1 MTMTASAPPEQDAEV
16 ASEPEL
22 SRVSVL
28 VGRVLLDVG
37 LPAEATVSAVVG
49 DVIELANAHSS
60 PASGG
65 SGAVYDSTGGR
76 WTLARVGAQAFEPS
90 RTLRDVGVADGD
102 LLVIREIDA
111 PAAPLLFDDVDADSA
126 DGRRDRVA
134 SAVRC
139 LPVVALCV
147 VGSVVAMVLL
157 ALRSPTPPVAGA
169 AVTLGV
175 LGLAVVTLL
184 RQRGLANPR
193 DATWLTA
200 AALPPIFGGSL
211 YVIPGATELTSLP
224 MAFALTALAAL
235 LVVLVTDTGRT
246 LFTGVVGLS
255 LAGAPVVTSMLLWQ
269 PPVRSVGALAA
280 MASVVVIYLAPR
292 ITVLLSRVP
301 IPPVPTAG
309 EPLDDIDTQGGT
321 TVEGVNAV
329 GRQIIPTERDM
340 LDRVGRANHHLTG
353 ILGAATVVAVTGSY
367 FAVDV
372 SNGFFWQGTAFAMI
386 VAVVLCLRGRSHH
399 ELLQAGMLI
408 GGGMLCAVAVIV
420 KTATFLPGWQVN
432 AAVMLVGLAG
442 VVALCG
448 LVAPR
453 IAFSPVMRRQVELA
467 EYIAIGLLFPLCFWV
482 TRLYAFFRELEI

>member
-1 MTMTASAPPEQDAEV
+1 
-16 ASEPEL
+16 
-22 SRVSVL
+22 
-28 VGRVLLDVG
+28 VLLDAG

-49 DVIELANAHSS
+49 DVIELANAQSS
-60 PASGG
+60 LESGG
-65 SGAVYDSTGGR
+65 SGALYDSTGGR

-126 DGRRDRVA
+126 EGQRDSRVA

-139 LPVVALCV
+139 LPVALCV

-157 ALRSPTPPVAGA
+157 ALRSPTPPVAAA
-169 AVTLGV
+169 AVALGL

-184 RQRGLANPR
+184 RHRGVASPR

-211 YVIPGATELTSLP
+211 YAIPGGAVLTALP

-235 LVVLVTDTGRT
+235 LVLLITDTGRT
-246 LFTGVVGLS
+246 FFTGVVGLS
-255 LAGAPVVTSMLLWQ
+255 LVGAPAITSMLLWQ

-329 GRQIIPTERDM
+329 GRQIVPTERDM
-340 LDRVGRANHHLTG
+340 LDRVGRANRYLTG
-353 ILGAATVVAVTGSY
+353 ILGAATVVAATGSY

-372 SNGFFWQGTAFAMI
+372 SNGFFWQGAAFAMI

-408 GGGMLCAVAVIV
+408 GGGMTCALAVIV

-442 VVALCG
+442 VVAVCG

>member
-1 MTMTASAPPEQDAEV
+1 MTMTAPAPPEPDAEV

-49 DVIELANAHSS
+49 DVIQLANAQSS

-65 SGAVYDSTGGR
+65 SGAGYDSTGGR
-76 WTLARVGAQAFEPS
+76 WTLARIGAQAFEPS

-111 PAAPLLFDDVDADSA
+111 PAAPLLFDDVDPDTQRDSRA
-126 DGRRDRVA
+126 A
-134 SAVRC
+134 SVMRG

-147 VGSVVAMVLL
+147 VGSVVAAVLL
-157 ALRSPTPPVAGA
+157 ALRSPTPPVATA
-169 AVTLGV
+169 AVALGA
-175 LGLAVVTLL
+175 LGLAVVSLL
-184 RQRGLANPR
+184 RHRGLASPR
-193 DATWLTA
+193 DATWLAA

-211 YVIPGATELTSLP
+211 HVIPGATELTSLP

-340 LDRVGRANHHLTG
+340 LDRVGRANHYLTG